1 MIPAT
6 RWRRL
11 ALSVVVVAGVVVS
24 LVVALTSPDV
34 LLIAAP
40 LLVGLTARS
49 VFVPEGWASHGV
61 VLTQVGAYAFA
72 VDGTRTGFDWAAAVL
87 VALAVLATHLSF
99 ALLAAWPPRAAL
111 PRQTAARTTTA
122 FGVLGSLAVLA
133 GLVGFVATS
142 TPDTWAA
149 WLVPAATLAMAG
161 LLLLLRAPYQ
171 RGWRR

>member
-6 RWRRL
+6 RWRRT
-11 ALSVVVVAGVVVS
+11 AVAVVAVAGVAVS

-49 VFVPEGWASHGV
+49 VFAPEGWAPHGV
-61 VLTQVGAYAFA
+61 VLTQVGAYAMA
-72 VDGTRTGFDWAAAVL
+72 IDGTRTVFDFAAAVL
-87 VALAVLATHLSF
+87 VALAVLATHLSL

-111 PRQTAARTTTA
+111 PRETAARTTTA

-133 GLVGFVATS
+133 GLVGVLAS
-142 TPDTWAA
+142 SSPDAWAA

-161 LLLLLRAPYQ
+161 LLVLLRVPYQ